1 MSWWK
6 LAPDEQPPPEIW
18 GLDDD
23 LGRWWE
29 DVEVRREQKYGSPSD
44 TDSELEKVPQ
54 TGNEY
59 AKQLREQH
67 GI

>member
-6 LAPDEQPPPEIW
+6 LAQDEQPPPEIW

-29 DVEVRREQKYGSPSD
+29 GVEARRKEKYGGTDDSD
-44 TDSELEKVPQ
+44 SSLERVPQ
-54 TGNEY
+54 SDNEF